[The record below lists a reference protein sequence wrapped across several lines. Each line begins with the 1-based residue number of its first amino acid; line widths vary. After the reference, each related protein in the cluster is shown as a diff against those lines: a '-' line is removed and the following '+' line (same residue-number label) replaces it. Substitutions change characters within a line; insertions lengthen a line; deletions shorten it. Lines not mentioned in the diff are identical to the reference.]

1 MALQL
6 IDLNEDIE
14 YIDID
19 ASRVPYSFSV
29 KLSDRTYTFTIK
41 YNDVGGFYTAD
52 LQDVNGNVLAFG
64 DVIRYGRQ
72 MFNVVEDENFPI
84 PVIIPLCIT
93 NSDISKVTRQNF
105 GKDVKLYLY
114 ERKVK

>member
-29 KLSDRTYTFTIK
+29 KLTDRTYTFTVK
-41 YNDVGGFYTAD
+41 YNDAGGFYTVD
-52 LQDVNGNVLAFG
+52 LLDVNGDVLAFG
-64 DVIRYGRQ
+64 EIIRYGRPL
-72 MFNVVEDENFPI
+72 FNVVEDERFPI
-84 PVIIPLCIT
+84 PVIIPVCIT
-93 NSDISKVTRQNF
+93 GEVSEVTQQNF

-114 ERKVK
+114 ERKVG